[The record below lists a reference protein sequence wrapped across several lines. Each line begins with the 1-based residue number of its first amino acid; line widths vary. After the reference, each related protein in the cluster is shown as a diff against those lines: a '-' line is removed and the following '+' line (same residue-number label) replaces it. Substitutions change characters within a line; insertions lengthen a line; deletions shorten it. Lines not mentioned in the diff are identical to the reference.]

1 VKNIMKKYKLILI
14 AAVLYTAFFIFKR
27 DVFFTAVHMTWDFIL
42 EMLQVLPPVL
52 VITALI
58 TVWIPSEVIRKGLG
72 NSAGFKGKLLS
83 LLIGSLSAGPIYAAF
98 PAVIVLFK
106 KGASVSNMVIILS
119 SWAVIKAPMILVETN
134 FLGIRFALTRVALT
148 IPVILAMGFLVEKI
162 VRREEIG
169 SGSERSIKSVNDILS
184 QLPKLNCGACN
195 YSDCSSFAEG
205 VFRSETTLEQCV
217 ILQKQNNK
225 VVAGGQKTG
234 K

>member
-1 VKNIMKKYKLILI
+1 MKKIVKKYKLILI
-14 AAVLYTAFFIFKR
+14 ASVLYAAFFIFKR
-27 DVFFTAVHMTWDFIL
+27 DVFFTAVNMTWDFIL

-58 TVWIPSEVIRKGLG
+58 TVWVPSEIIRKGLG
-72 NSAGFKGKLLS
+72 NSAGFKGKILS
-83 LLIGSLSAGPIYAAF
+83 LFIGSISAGPIYAAF

-134 FLGIRFALTRVALT
+134 FLGIKFALTRVALT
-148 IPVILAMGFLVEKI
+148 IPAILIIGFLVEKI
-162 VRREEIG
+162 VKREEIG
-169 SGSERSIKSVNDILS
+169 SGSEKSIKSVNDILS
-184 QLPKLNCGACN
+184 QLPNINCGACN

-205 VFRSETTLEQCV
+205 IFRSETTLKQCV

-225 VVAGGQKTG
+225 VVTVGQETG